1 MLSSSDLVRRFRALY
16 LPGNPDSYARMNKP
30 GAISKYTK
38 ILDPRTKRPVPISD
52 AAIVEHLLGRATYA
66 APLIGADGFTREA
79 ALDIDAGGE
88 EAVKVGLRIV
98 SDLGITAYGL
108 VSPACSGGHNG
119 GHIRIP
125 FAGIAAPER
134 AHLLGEQIQAV
145 LI

>member
-52 AAIVEHLLGRATYA
+52 AAI
-66 APLIGADGFTREA
+66 
-79 ALDIDAGGE
+79 DIDAGGE

-145 LI
+145 LIE